1 MWQEGSYVLFE
12 CSVEETG
19 KACLTGGWVKLEN
32 AANGAASTNETSSQ
46 SDAVFDQ
53 MSRKLTPEMV
63 TKVGATFRWIITDA
77 NKNPTAQW
85 GKKQY
90 LKKFESF
97 VQCFLIFLKIAMD
110 LKMPPGKIF
119 KEKLGSDQLK
129 ADCTLTLSEKDLL
142 SMVCFLVTKK
152 MVFLDV

>member
-1 MWQEGSYVLFE
+1 MWQEGSYILFE

-77 NKNPTAQW
+77 NKNPAAQW

-90 LKKFESF
+90 LKK
-97 VQCFLIFLKIAMD
+97 V
-110 LKMPPGKIF
+110 
-119 KEKLGSDQLK
+119 
-129 ADCTLTLSEKDLL
+129 
-142 SMVCFLVTKK
+142 
-152 MVFLDV
+152 